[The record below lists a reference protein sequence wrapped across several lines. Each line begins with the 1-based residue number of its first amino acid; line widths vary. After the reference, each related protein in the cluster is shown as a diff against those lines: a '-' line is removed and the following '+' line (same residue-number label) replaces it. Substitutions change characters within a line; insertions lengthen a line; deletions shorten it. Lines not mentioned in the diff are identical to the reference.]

1 MSGMVALDVSSSDTA
16 VNKRNAGGTAA
27 FAGTDRGQARR
38 TCPKQCGSSFWRA
51 TGVAYMATEKEG
63 FPRGSEVRS
72 DERRRFGRLAVS
84 LPFASLQSDED
95 ALPEGLCT
103 SNISPKGMLFVTDR
117 NAAPQEGQKVS
128 FELVVPAGEGY
139 STSEGRIS
147 GTGKVVRAEAVP
159 QLGIGIGVEFTE
171 PLDLQF

>member
-1 MSGMVALDVSSSDTA
+1 M
-16 VNKRNAGGTAA
+16 GGSAA
-27 FAGTDRGQARR
+27 FAGTGRGQAHEI
-38 TCPKQCGSSFWRA
+38 CPEQCGSSLWRA
-51 TGVAYMATEKEG
+51 IGVAYMESEKEG

-117 NAAPQEGQKVS
+117 NTAPQQGQKVR

-147 GTGKVVRAEAVP
+147 GTGKVVRTEAVP
-159 QLGIGIGVEFTE
+159 RLGVGVGVQFTE